1 MLAPTLDPTRS
12 APELH
17 VHDIVRQILAGTP
30 PKWTEAGESRLQH
43 MRRVGDLL
51 RAWAEA
57 LGLDEGEC
65 VRWEAAGRLHDLLR
79 DADPE
84 VLRSRVPPALSGWAG
99 PLLHGPAAAE
109 RLRVEGV
116 DDGELLTAVAFHTV
130 GDPRF
135 GRLGRALY
143 AADFL
148 EPGRSFLEEW
158 RAELSARMP
167 DDLDGVV
174 MEIARARISNRLD
187 RGDRVLPRTLDFW
200 NSLVDESR

>member
-1 MLAPTLDPTRS
+1 M
-12 APELH
+12 
-17 VHDIVRQILAGTP
+17 
-30 PKWTEAGESRLQH
+30 QH

-51 RAWAEA
+51 RSWAEA
-57 LGLDEGEC
+57 LGLVEAEC
-65 VRWEAAGRLHDLLR
+65 VRWEAAGLLHDLLR

-84 VLRSRVPPALSGWAG
+84 ALRPRVPPTLNRWAG

-109 RLRVEGV
+109 RLRIEGV

-148 EPGRSFLEEW
+148 EPGRTFLEEW
-158 RAELSARMP
+158 RAELTGRMP
-167 DDLDGVV
+167 EDLDGVV
-174 MEIARARISNRLD
+174 LEIARARITNRLD
-187 RGDRVLPRTLDFW
+187 RGEPVLPRTLDFW
-200 NSLVDESR
+200 NSLAGGAA